1 MIQETIIDLFELVRN
16 GDRVAYEQL
25 FKQHYTALVRFAR
38 DIVKDTDTAEDMVQ
52 EVFVKI
58 WERKEN
64 IIITTSLKAYLYMAV
79 KNHCLNKLRT
89 EQKHAFMDE
98 SLADDLRFSS
108 NNNDEES
115 NTIRLEQH
123 IKSALDKLPP
133 RCALIFKLSRFE
145 HKTYKEIAEVLEL
158 SVKTVE
164 NQMGKALQIMRTN
177 LSHYL
182 TLMAFSILTKL
193 FLQA

>member
-1 MIQETIIDLFELVRN
+1 MTAETIIDLFEQVRN

-38 DIVKDTDTAEDMVQ
+38 DIVRDTDTAEDLVQ

-58 WERKEN
+58 WERKES
-64 IIITTSLKAYLYMAV
+64 IYITTSLKAYLYMAV
-79 KNHCLNKLRT
+79 KNHCLNKLRV

-108 NNNDEES
+108 NSTDEES
-115 NTIRLEQH
+115 NTIKLEQH

-164 NQMGKALQIMRTN
+164 NQMGKALQMMRTN

-182 TLMAFSILTKL
+182 TLIAFIILSKL
-193 FLQA
+193 FL

>member
-1 MIQETIIDLFELVRN
+1 MMQETIIDLFELVRN

-38 DIVKDTDTAEDMVQ
+38 DIVRDTDTAEDMVQ

-123 IKSALDKLPP
+123 IKAALDKLPP

-193 FLQA
+193 FL

>member
-1 MIQETIIDLFELVRN
+1 MMEETIIDLFEQIRN

-38 DIVKDTDTAEDMVQ
+38 DIVRDTDTAEDLVQ

-58 WERKEN
+58 WERKES
-64 IIITTSLKAYLYMAV
+64 IYITTSLKAYLYMAV
-79 KNHCLNKLRT
+79 KNHCLNKLRV

-108 NNNDEES
+108 NSTDEES
-115 NTIRLEQH
+115 NTIKLEQH

-164 NQMGKALQIMRTN
+164 NQMGKALQMMRTN

-182 TLMAFSILTKL
+182 TLIAFIILSKL
-193 FLQA
+193 FL